1 MVARRSLV
9 LGEGGAVM
17 PQGVVLSVDAM
28 GGDHAP
34 GSVLEGLQVFCGR
47 RPNVRILLH
56 GQEGVVAPLLESHP
70 AARAA
75 CVLQPAE
82 RAVAMDAKPSQ
93 ALRQGKGTSMWNALV
108 SVEEGVAHAA
118 ISAGN
123 TGALMAFSRL
133 RLRTLA
139 GIDRPAL
146 VANWPTPRG
155 FTSLLDAGAN
165 LETGAEQL
173 VAYAIMGE
181 AFHRARHGVPRPSVA
196 LLNIG
201 AEELKGHEE
210 IREAARLIRAV
221 QLDMDFR
228 GFVEGDDISAG
239 TVDVVVT
246 DGFTGNVALKT
257 AEGAAKMLARTL
269 REELTRDPISK
280 LAALAARPA
289 LERFKGRIDPRLAN
303 GAVLLGVNGLVIK
316 SHGGTDGP
324 GFAAA
329 LEAAARMAEGSF
341 LAEVESNLARLSGLP
356 ASAETSSS

>member
-1 MVARRSLV
+1 MVARRSLFSAMA
-9 LGEGGAVM
+9 GRCM
-17 PQGVVLSVDAM
+17 PQGVVLSIDAM

-34 GSVLEGLQVFCGR
+34 ASVLEGVQVFCSR
-47 RPNVRILLH
+47 RPDVRILLH
-56 GQEGVVAPLLESHP
+56 GVEGAIRPLLDAYP

-118 ISAGN
+118 VSAGN
-123 TGALMAFSRL
+123 TGALMAFARL

-155 FTSLLDAGAN
+155 FTSMLDAGAN

-181 AFHRARHGVPRPSVA
+181 AFHRARHGVAKPSVA

-201 AEELKGHEE
+201 SEDLKGHEE
-210 IREAARLIRAV
+210 IREAARLIRSA

-228 GFVEGDDISAG
+228 GFVEGDDISVGA
-239 TVDVVVT
+239 VDVVVT

-257 AEGAAKMLARTL
+257 AEGAAKMLARSL
-269 REELTRDPISK
+269 REEFTRDPLSK
-280 LAALAARPA
+280 LAALAARPV
-289 LERFKGRIDPRLAN
+289 LDRFRARIDPRQAN
-303 GAVLLGVNGLVIK
+303 GAVLLGVNGLVVK

-329 LEAAARMAEGSF
+329 LHAAVRMAEGGF
-341 LAEVESNLARLSGLP
+341 IAEVEANLGRLASMP
-356 ASAETSSS
+356 AGAETSPS

>member
-1 MVARRSLV
+1 MVARRKLLLARAGLS
-9 LGEGGAVM
+9 M
-17 PQGVVLSVDAM
+17 PNGVVLSVDAM

-34 GSVLEGLQVFCGR
+34 ASVLEGLEIFCGR
-47 RPNVRILLH
+47 RPDARILLH
-56 GQEGVVAPLLESHP
+56 GVESALAPLLDSHP

-75 CVLQPAE
+75 CVVHPAE

-93 ALRQGKGTSMWNALV
+93 ALRQGKGTSLWNALV
-108 SVEEGVAHAA
+108 SVEERLAHAA

-133 RLRTLA
+133 RLRTIA

-155 FTSLLDAGAN
+155 FTSFLDAGAN

-181 AFHRARHGVPRPSVA
+181 AFHRARHGVARPTVA

-210 IREAARLIRAV
+210 IREAARLIRAA

-228 GFVEGDDISAG
+228 GFVEGDDLSSG

-257 AEGAAKMLARTL
+257 AEGAAKTLARIL
-269 REELTRDPISK
+269 REEFTRDLSSK
-280 LAALAARPA
+280 LGALAVRPA
-289 LERFKGRIDPRLAN
+289 LERFKARIDPRQAN

-316 SHGGTDGP
+316 SHGGADGP

-341 LAEVESNLARLSGLP
+341 LAEVEANLARFAALP
-356 ASAETSSS
+356 EGAETSDS